1 MEIFIFL
8 TIFNKLNFKV
18 EKKFTPSLLGLETP
32 SYNIKFFFKVGL
44 IPQEKQKLFKCLHV
58 KYIHHIA
65 NKTDLLKR
73 TKTFVM

>member
-1 MEIFIFL
+1 M
-8 TIFNKLNFKV
+8 V
-18 EKKFTPSLLGLETP
+18 EKKIHPLPSGSRNPKLQ
-32 SYNIKFFFKVGL
+32 YQIFFKVGL

-65 NKTDLLKR
+65 NKTDFLKR